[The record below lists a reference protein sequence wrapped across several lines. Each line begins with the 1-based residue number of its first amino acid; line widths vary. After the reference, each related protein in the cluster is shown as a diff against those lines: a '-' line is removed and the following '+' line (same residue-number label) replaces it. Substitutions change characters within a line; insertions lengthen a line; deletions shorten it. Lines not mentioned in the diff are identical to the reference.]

1 MEADAVWPIEEGD
14 HPFIVSRRE
23 DGCGIAGTEP
33 TDAPQ
38 ERYEFAKS
46 WKEEGRLKIC
56 IKTSNAKS
64 GIIQSST
71 RDSPAPPNQVK
82 IPAAKM

>member
-1 MEADAVWPIEEGD
+1 MWPIEEGE
-14 HPFIVSRRE
+14 HPFIVFRRE
-23 DGCGIAGTEP
+23 DGNGIAGTEP

-38 ERYEFAKS
+38 ERCESEKI
-46 WKEEGRLKIC
+46 WKEEGRLKTC

-71 RDSPAPPNQVK
+71 RDSPAL
-82 IPAAKM
+82 